1 MKRSG
6 LALEVIVQIAAI
18 PRQYAVYRLC
28 PSMALVFLATAYT
41 YLRFEQYPLHDLP
54 SSLLAL
60 GTACPEGLGGK
71 PSAPLG

>member
-41 YLRFEQYPLHDLP
+41 YLGLNNIRCMTSLHP
-54 SSLLAL
+54 SLLLAQP
-60 GTACPEGLGGK
+60 ARRV
-71 PSAPLG
+71 